1 MNKFNDYYNKMQEL
15 ENVLYANNSVD
26 EVLDA
31 QKEKNK
37 IRSEILDQGVIF
49 HYIYNEFVN
58 SQESGNIY
66 IDLGCNLWADQV
78 GDYVN
83 IMKNNGISYFTIS
96 NSSSGLLNTL
106 FEFEKLGC
114 RVLGMTQIKKYNE
127 VVPALKLEIL

>member
-1 MNKFNDYYNKMQEL
+1 MNKFNNYYNKMQEL

-37 IRSEILDQGVIF
+37 LRSEILNQGSIF
-49 HYIYNEFVN
+49 HYIYNEFVS

-66 IDLGCNLWADQV
+66 INLGCNLWIGQV

-83 IMKNNGISYFTIS
+83 VMKDNDISYFTIS
-96 NSSSGLLNTL
+96 DNSSGLLSIL
-106 FEFEKLGC
+106 SEFEKLGC
-114 RVLGMTQIKKYNE
+114 RVLGMTQIKKY
-127 VVPALKLEIL
+127 I